1 MQNRIDRGEH
11 VIIALKLIFLV
22 HQLDPETGLLYASV
36 TAAAG
41 ADAAVVLPHTKKKN
55 KWSY

>member
-36 TAAAG
+36 TELLL
-41 ADAAVVLPHTKKKN
+41 VLMLLLLPHTKKKN
-55 KWSY
+55 K